1 MSTDPLARQPS
12 PVIRTQLVPAFV
24 CGGPRSGFQ
33 MVEEPIHPPLI
44 VAQGNAVR
52 ALRVARGFGL
62 REGAR
67 LAGLSVVDLSAI
79 ELGRQHFSDWDAA
92 FCQLAKLWGAT

>member
-1 MSTDPLARQPS
+1 MSDPLASQPS
-12 PVIRTQLVPAFV
+12 PVIRTQMVPAFV
-24 CGGPRSGFQ
+24 CGGPKSGFQ

-44 VAQGNAVR
+44 VAQGKAVR

-67 LAGLSVVDLSAI
+67 LAGLSAVDLSAV
-79 ELGRQHFSDWDAA
+79 ELGRQHFTDWKAA
-92 FCQLAKLWGAT
+92 VVRLAELWGTP